1 MNVIIY
7 GSKYGAARK
16 YAKRLGELTNIEI
29 KNFKYVQNINIYET
43 IIYIGALYAV
53 GVLGLEKTFKKIKD
67 INRKKII
74 IATVGLSDPNNPEN
88 IKNIHL
94 GIQKQISEELFESAH
109 FYHLRGGIDYKNLSL
124 KHKIMMKLLYLKAKK
139 TPKSERSPE
148 TNDFVNTYN
157 TKVDFI
163 DYKNLRPIIQE
174 LYKE

>member
-74 IATVGLSDPNNPEN
+74 IATVGLSDPN
-88 IKNIHL
+88 
-94 GIQKQISEELFESAH
+94 
-109 FYHLRGGIDYKNLSL
+109 
-124 KHKIMMKLLYLKAKK
+124 
-139 TPKSERSPE
+139 
-148 TNDFVNTYN
+148 
-157 TKVDFI
+157 
-163 DYKNLRPIIQE
+163 
-174 LYKE
+174 